1 MSIFSDIV
9 TVWTKYGP
17 QILGG
22 VWNTIFIS
30 IVGTLIGLLIGL
42 INGVIRTIPT
52 RKTFV
57 GRGFM
62 GVVNWLISAY
72 VEVFRGTPMMVQAM
86 IIYWGYAYLNAGRE
100 LPLIPAGI
108 AIVSS
113 DEDVVMIT
121 DTGIIKR
128 LEASDIRVV
137 DSTKSKGVTVMKFAD
152 DSAKIVSLAVTDR
165 VSDDDMPAEEAV
177 ENTENTVETA
187 VEE

>member
-1 MSIFSDIV
+1 MLLSVTENGKGKRCPFKNFSRMKRPN
-9 TVWTKYGP
+9 T
-17 QILGG
+17 G
-22 VWNTIFIS
+22 VYCHD
-30 IVGTLIGLLIGL
+30 VEKAGAPVA
-42 INGVIRTIPT
+42 GV
-52 RKTFV
+52 
-57 GRGFM
+57 
-62 GVVNWLISAY
+62 
-72 VEVFRGTPMMVQAM
+72 
-86 IIYWGYAYLNAGRE
+86 
-100 LPLIPAGI
+100 

-177 ENTENTVETA
+177 ENTENTVEA
-187 VEE
+187 AIEE